1 MAKLKGHAGSRKV
14 TAFDVHS
21 ALRARFVGTVVRW
34 LDPGHA
40 PSCYKESHWNEALR
54 EGRALIEESADPP
67 LQWVQCVGCGG
78 DTRALGGVC
87 APCQW
92 MRTNIGTGSAGSAD
106 AATTTVARVTSAES
120 KPARPAPVVCAC
132 GQTIWSGEPG
142 SCADCT
148 TEAFVSDGTPVALDA
163 RIAAVQ
169 PAELEP
175 TGWSAWATSSAE
187 GP

>member
-106 AATTTVARVTSAES
+106 SE
-120 KPARPAPVVCAC
+120 PAVCAC
-132 GQTIWSGEPG
+132 GQTVWAIHPAVAWDTGDPICG
-142 SCADCT
+142 DC
-148 TEAFVSDGTPVALDA
+148 EATGRKLLNIHDIDH
-163 RIAAVQ
+163 RISAVQ